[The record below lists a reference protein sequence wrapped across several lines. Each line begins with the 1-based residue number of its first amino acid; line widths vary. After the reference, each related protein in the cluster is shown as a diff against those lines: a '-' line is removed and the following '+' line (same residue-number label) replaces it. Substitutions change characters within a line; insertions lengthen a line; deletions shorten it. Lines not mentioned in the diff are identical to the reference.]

1 MPKWASDI
9 GSPSQ
14 FKGLIY
20 RAVMAVV
27 ERLLFRKAMNEP
39 CLKRYSY
46 GTWGFVV
53 FEIAVALFL
62 IGAAVMCLPQILAAK
77 SPWLLVLMGFSV
89 AVFVW
94 LIFWDFLPYRKTKLV
109 LTPTHLELS
118 GAWMAKKR
126 DGKLDTSC
134 RKGDGN
140 KHLSVIWPNVYDL
153 GLDGQLLI
161 VKTSDRKYY
170 VLDIRGLN
178 EIAKWRTL
186 AYWQKYSGRAKPLP
200 SE

>member
-1 MPKWASDI
+1 MTNWISKT

-14 FKGLIY
+14 YKGLIY
-20 RAVMAVV
+20 WAAMYVV
-27 ERLLFRKAMNEP
+27 ERILFRKAMNEP

-53 FEIAVALFL
+53 FEILVVLFL
-62 IGAAVMCLPQILAAK
+62 IGTVVMGLPQLLAAK

-94 LIFWDFLPYRKTKLV
+94 LIFWNILPYRKTKLI
-109 LTPTHLELS
+109 LSPTHLELY
-118 GAWMAKKR
+118 GAWMAKRR
-126 DGKLDTSC
+126 DGKLDTTC
-134 RKGDGN
+134 RPGDGD
-140 KHLSVIWPNVYDL
+140 KHLSVVWPNVYDL

-170 VLDIRGLN
+170 VLDIRGFN

-186 AYWQKYSGRAKPLP
+186 AYWRKYSGRK
-200 SE
+200 

>member
-1 MPKWASDI
+1 MPNWISKT
-9 GSPSQ
+9 GSPSH

-20 RAVMAVV
+20 WAVMAVV
-27 ERLLFRKAMNEP
+27 ERILFRKALKGP
-39 CLKRYSY
+39 CLRRYSY

-53 FEIAVALFL
+53 FEILVALFL
-62 IGAAVMCLPQILAAK
+62 TGSFMVGLSQSPKDKNFWAVVLLAGLAA
-77 SPWLLVLMGFSV
+77 FY
-89 AVFVW
+89 VW
-94 LIFWDFLPYRKTKLV
+94 LIISDAFPYRKTKLI
-109 LTPTHLELS
+109 LSPTHLELS

-134 RKGDGN
+134 RKGDGD

-186 AYWQKYSGRAKPLP
+186 AYWRKYSGRK
-200 SE
+200 